1 MSLYIDE
8 QIMND
13 PLHISDSIKDIIVCY
28 LSGKLLPEQ
37 EEQLYTWLNESKN
50 NKLFFDHVVSIWH
63 TSSSLVDINKYDTDK
78 AWNEVLQTISVA
90 DSQPSKQLNFSLFY
104 KIAIAA
110 SFLLLIGLGAF
121 FLGRNTISVTE
132 QFTEMQAPR
141 GSKTMLTLPDGS
153 KVWLNSGSKLC
164 FSSFYGK
171 KTRDIHLSG
180 EAFFVVAKNKKVP
193 FSVFADGI
201 KITALGTSFNVKA
214 YNEEKTVE
222 AVLEEGVLKVGME
235 VDENAKGVILYPK
248 QKVTY
253 VKNCAKGDFFQVDS
267 VKNMGLYTSWRDK
280 RWIFRHETFNE
291 LVKKLERRYDVNFIF
306 KDNSLKDYKIS
317 GSLQDES
324 IEQILRVLQLIAPI
338 RYKIEH
344 DTIEL
349 SIDKKLKKKYE
360 SIHLIQNAD
369 Y

>member
-1 MSLYIDE
+1 
-8 QIMND
+8 MNE

-28 LSGKLLPEQ
+28 LSGKLMPEQ
-37 EEQLYTWLNESKN
+37 EKQLYAWLNESKN
-50 NKLFFDHVVSIWH
+50 NKLFFDHFVSIWQA
-63 TSSSLVDINKYDTDK
+63 SSSLASANQFDADK
-78 AWNEVLQTISVA
+78 AWNDVLQSISA
-90 DSQPSKQLNFSLFY
+90 EEYKPLKQLRFSLFY
-104 KIAIAA
+104 KIAVAA
-110 SFLLLIGLGAF
+110 SLLLFIGLGSF
-121 FLGRNTISVTE
+121 FIGSRTNTVTE
-132 QFTEMQAPR
+132 QFTELQAPR
-141 GSKTMLTLPDGS
+141 GSKTTLTLPDGS
-153 KVWLNSGSKLC
+153 QVWLNSGSKLR
-164 FSSFYGK
+164 FSNLYGK
-171 KTRDIHLSG
+171 STRDIQLSG

-193 FSVFADGI
+193 FSVFADGV
-201 KITALGTSFNVKA
+201 KVTALGTSFNVKA
-214 YNEEKTVE
+214 YAEEKTVE
-222 AVLEEGVLKVGME
+222 AVLEEGVLKVGMD

-253 VKNCAKGDFFQVDS
+253 VKNCANGDFFQVDS

-280 RWIFRHETFNE
+280 RWVFRHETFGE

-324 IEQILRVLQLIAPI
+324 VEQILRVLQLIAPI

-349 SIDKKLKKKYE
+349 SIDKNLKKKYE
-360 SIHLIQNAD
+360 SMHLMQSVD